1 DTEHHERVVEPTD
14 AATALQHLL
23 WNFGEPF
30 SDHSFLPTYYL
41 AAETRQS
48 VTVALSGDGAD
59 ETFAGYR
66 RYSRV
71 LRRERVRRFIP
82 DRLLRY
88 STKYGYDP
96 VETMTGIFTMGLTS
110 SEVGDHAR
118 GPLAAAAR
126 HYDPREVIGR
136 LVREAPPER
145 VGLLN
150 TL

>member
-1 DTEHHERVVEPTD
+1 FDERKWARAVAERYATEHHERVLDPDD
-14 AATALQHLL
+14 AAAALQRLL
-23 WNFGEPF
+23 WHFDEPF

-71 LRRERVRRFIP
+71 TRRERVRRFIP

-96 VETMTGIFTMGLTS
+96 VEMMTGIFTMALPS
-110 SEVGDHAR
+110 SE
-118 GPLAAAAR
+118 LA
-126 HYDPREVIGR
+126 D
-136 LVREAPPER
+136 
-145 VGLLN
+145 
-150 TL
+150 